1 MLRKLKVQH
10 LNGRHAKVRC
20 TVNERGRVG
29 AWKIIS
35 LRASGERT
43 GEEVG
48 DDHHRRSLQAW
59 LKNAGLQLRTTNAK
73 GAK

>member
-29 AWKIIS
+29 EWKIIS
-35 LRASGERT
+35 LLASGKRT

-48 DDHHRRSLQAW
+48 NDHYRRSLQTW
-59 LKNAGLQLRTTNAK
+59 LKRAGLQLTTATAK
-73 GAK
+73 GAE